1 MRRLIETVVS
11 APVVAA
17 VAVHAA
23 EQVPGVRVQ
32 PGVTGL
38 VSSVVRTARQQIK
51 GLRPAPVE
59 GVRVRFAGAAAV
71 LEVDVVI
78 SAADQAAAVARAVQR
93 SVRSS
98 VPELTGVPVESVVV
112 TVVDVAW

>member
-1 MRRLIETVVS
+1 VIETVVS
-11 APVVAA
+11 APAVAA

-23 EQVPGVRVQ
+23 EQVAGVRVQ
-32 PGVTGL
+32 PGVAGL
-38 VSSVVRTARQQIK
+38 VGSVVRAARQQIK

-59 GVRVRFAGAAAV
+59 GVRVRWSGATAV

-78 SAADQAAAVARAVQR
+78 SGQDQAAAVVRAVQR
-93 SVRSS
+93 SVRAL
-98 VPELTGVPVESVVV
+98 VPELTGVEVESVLV